1 MSETSILDRI
11 SAMTMDVV
19 NNTEETVDPDA
30 VDDSET
36 TEEVEAEATNEPDP
50 SPTESEAE
58 EQDSSAEATEEPDP
72 LEQLRKELAGGDDE
86 EETGKEPS
94 IELDSDAEY
103 VLNEVRRKYRNPE
116 DQLRHLAQQE
126 VAASR
131 GFEKLKQER
140 AELIELAKSQYPEFD
155 EGVHRPFVE
164 RELKDQVVAQ
174 KGFDADEL
182 KEWLA
187 DNESLFSK
195 AVSAEIASRKERYNQ
210 NRTAAL
216 NDLEAKLGKTK
227 ADLDN
232 RRHERI
238 NRIQE
243 RAKAFDEQVGDDPTL
258 RHYLMM
264 ALSDD
269 SERAPK
275 SDKQRF
281 LDAQKWRNED
291 VAKTLEKGAGL
302 DDKVVAAAMRA
313 VLRDKRMTGLL
324 RDILSKKADP
334 AKPTPTKP
342 ITQVETKTAAAEER
356 PKANASAGHSRLKED
371 DVLARAKRSVASLL
385 NG

>member
-19 NNTEETVDPDA
+19 NNTEELADPDA
-30 VDDSET
+30 VDSSET
-36 TEEVEAEATNEPDP
+36 TEEVEAEATEAPEPSPTKEAEQEQEGEAEATDEPDP
-50 SPTESEAE
+50 FEK
-58 EQDSSAEATEEPDP
+58 
-72 LEQLRKELAGGDDE
+72 LRKELVGGDDE
-86 EETGKEPS
+86 DEGQSGPS

-140 AELIELAKSQYPEFD
+140 AELIELAKNQFPEFD
-155 EGVHRPFVE
+155 ADVHRPFIE

-187 DNESLFSK
+187 DNETLFNKAVQAELSLRRENYETNRSK
-195 AVSAEIASRKERYNQ
+195 ALSEFDER
-210 NRTAAL
+210 L
-216 NDLEAKLGKTK
+216 NKTK
-227 ADLDN
+227 ADLDH
-232 RRHERI
+232 RRNERFNRI
-238 NRIQE
+238 NE
-243 RAKAFDEQVGDDPTL
+243 RASAFDEQTANDPTL

-264 ALSDD
+264 ALSDE

-291 VAKTLEKGAGL
+291 VAKTLEKGEGL
-302 DDKVVAAAMRA
+302 DKKVTAAAMRA
-313 VLRDKRMTGLL
+313 VLRDKEMTALL
-324 RDILSKKADP
+324 RDILSKKAAP
-334 AKPTPTKP
+334 SPTKP
-342 ITQVETKTAAAEER
+342 IKQVETTTAAVEDR
-356 PKANASAGHSRLKED
+356 PKAKSTTGNSRLKED
-371 DVLARAKRSVASLL
+371 DVLARAKRSVDALL